1 MKNQR
6 YLLLF
11 LILLLLILP
20 FQAVNHIHSNM
31 EREDNCLACE
41 WMQIFYAIFTFLLIF
56 LEIILLFKPL
66 CLNETFYKD
75 LWSSSVYSTRGPPE
89 N

>member
-31 EREDNCLACE
+31 DREDNCSACE
-41 WMQIFYAIFTFLLIF
+41 WIQIFSTIFTFLIIF
-56 LEIILLFKPL
+56 LEIILLFKLL
-66 CLNETFYKD
+66 CLKETFYKA
-75 LWSSSVYSTRGPPE
+75 LWYSPVYSTRGPPE

>member
-1 MKNQR
+1 MKNQK

-20 FQAVNHIHSNM
+20 FQAVKHIHSNM
-31 EREDNCLACE
+31 EREDNCSACE
-41 WMQIFYAIFTFLLIF
+41 WLQIFSTIFTFIIIF
-56 LEIILLFKPL
+56 LEIIILLKPL
-66 CLNETFYKD
+66 CLQESSCKD
-75 LWSSSVYSTRGPPE
+75 LFYSPVYSTRGPPE

>member
-1 MKNQR
+1 MKNQK
-6 YLLLF
+6 YFLLF

-20 FQAVNHIHSNM
+20 FQAVNHIHSDM
-31 EREDNCLACE
+31 DREDNCSACE
-41 WMQIFYAIFTFLLIF
+41 WMQVFCAVFTFIIIF

-66 CLNETFYKD
+66 CLKETFYKD
-75 LWSSSVYSTRGPPE
+75 LCYSPVYSTRGPPE